1 MRSLDIDLPL
11 VVLLEVAF
19 FAFRAGEALFA
30 AFVFLATGAL
40 RLVGFTRVPLVVD
53 LPGEEGLMT
62 ASLEGFDSAQSLAPP
77 IEGGAFDEFSEAFAV
92 NIDL

>member
-62 ASLEGFDSAQSLAPP
+62 ASLEGFDSALSP

-92 NIDL
+92 NIVL